1 MLDPNVLTWME
12 STPSAVLTWYS
23 QSGRLEFTGPVMAR
37 WLAKTANYVDEV
49 LGGEQPGVALAL
61 PASWR
66 TLVWVT
72 GAGLAGGS
80 VYIISEA
87 DLSRFDIFVTS
98 NEDEA
103 RAAAA
108 DDPGLIVLLQDLG
121 MMALEWSGDLPDG
134 VSDAIAEVGSQPDG
148 LAFAGAVPAR
158 LPQGEPSPS
167 LEAGNQ
173 PVVVCGEP
181 YIGSIW
187 EAWRLQRPAIWIQPG
202 LDTDAI
208 MAQENLV

>member
-12 STPSAVLTWYS
+12 STPSAVLTWYTK
-23 QSGRLEFTGPVMAR
+23 SGRLEFTGPVMAR

-66 TLVWVT
+66 TLVWAT

-80 VYIISEA
+80 VSITA
-87 DLSRFDIFVTS
+87 APDLSSFDIFVTS
-98 NEDEA
+98 SEDEA
-103 RAAAA
+103 RAAAT

-121 MMALEWSGDLPDG
+121 MMALGWSGDMPDG

-148 LAFAGAVPAR
+148 LAFTGAVPAR
-158 LPQGEPSPS
+158 LPEGEPSPS
-167 LEAGNQ
+167 LADGNQ
-173 PVVVCGEP
+173 PVVVRGEP

-187 EAWRLQRPAIWIQPG
+187 EAWRGQRPAIWIEPG

-208 MAQENLV
+208 MAQENLA